1 MGSASFQNGTW
12 AATRSVALRGTAD
25 TFGRP
30 TLVNMTMPMVAQ
42 VDCPMTYGDEA
53 LKDQCLGKSHCAW
66 SEYSGC
72 RDWSDEEFCQ
82 RQSVRYE
89 NCEKEVIYHGGS
101 SPRTVHCRLINVW
114 NHYTCYAPR

>member
-1 MGSASFQNGTW
+1 MGDTGMIQAKAQMKEMSAEVEGESEVAQ
-12 AATRSVALRGTAD
+12 TRAPD

-82 RQSVRYE
+82 RQSGRHGHTQEYIMK
-89 NCEKEVIYHGGS
+89 NCE
-101 SPRTVHCRLINVW
+101 
-114 NHYTCYAPR
+114 